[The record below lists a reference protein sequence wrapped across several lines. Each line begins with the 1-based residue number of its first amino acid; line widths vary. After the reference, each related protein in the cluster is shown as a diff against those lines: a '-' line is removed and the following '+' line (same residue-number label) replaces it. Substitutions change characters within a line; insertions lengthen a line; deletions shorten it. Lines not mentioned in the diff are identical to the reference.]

1 MAILTFSEDAL
12 FYEEAYTNALSGVVA
27 RRHSTNV
34 TVRVSA
40 SGGPC
45 GGVFTLTRSGFDK
58 LSFVEGDPLPEEIIT
73 LSPNETRFWRAE
85 YAPRVHSETKD
96 DVTLSA
102 RFEEYLT
109 ANTLSDE
116 DKMTVVKV
124 ELSPVVMR
132 DRAVNRHLLGVGERV
147 LCEIRPIMA
156 GVEFESEG
164 GGAVEAHQSYA
175 YYDCPLRGGFFGL
188 SISVDV
194 DSRYRSELV
203 VVEPESLIV
212 GRCYEIAYQAPTNTS
227 GAVGMRLELYVTP
240 LAVSFRGLSMME
252 IPDSGMYSPEG
263 FLADLAFKEI
273 WHHTIDRGAGVFY
286 KISNDNYFF
295 TDEPKFAVAIEPPWG
310 AGRIIWDIPIGWAQ
324 RDAQPHA
331 TCIGTLGVR
340 YQQKFEIYSTGLF
353 RLSKFQHWVERCADG
368 TRRRSEGVSVQ

>member
-1 MAILTFSEDAL
+1 
-12 FYEEAYTNALSGVVA
+12 
-27 RRHSTNV
+27 
-34 TVRVSA
+34 
-40 SGGPC
+40 
-45 GGVFTLTRSGFDK
+45 
-58 LSFVEGDPLPEEIIT
+58 VEGDPLPEEIIT
-73 LSPNETRFWRAE
+73 LAPNETRSWRAE

-102 RFEEYLT
+102 RFEEHLT
-109 ANTLSDE
+109 GNTLSSE

-147 LCEIRPIMA
+147 LCEIRPIMP

-164 GGAVEAHQSYA
+164 GGSVEAHRSYA
-175 YYDCPLRGGFFGL
+175 YYDCPLRGGLFGL

-240 LAVSFRGLSMME
+240 LTVSFRGLSMME

-295 TDEPKFAVAIEPPWG
+295 ADEPKFAVAIEPPWG
-310 AGRIIWDIPIGWAQ
+310 TGRIIWDIPIGWAQ

-331 TCIGTLGVR
+331 ACIGTLGVR
-340 YQQKFEIYSTGLF
+340 YQQKFEIYSTGRF